1 MSRRQELLEWMVEQP
16 FAGVSASGL
25 LEGVERLVVAE
36 HRALFEG
43 VRGLPWRPSDAY
55 RFIRYESPE
64 PVRALLDATRRLDAL
79 WAGERVGA
87 QERVQLY
94 GAAEGRELER
104 LESIAAG
111 LGRRA

>member
-1 MSRRQELLEWMVEQP
+1 MLEQP
-16 FAGVSASGL
+16 FAAVSASGL

-43 VRGLPWRPSDAY
+43 VRGLAWRPPDAY
-55 RFIRYESPE
+55 RFIRYESPA

-79 WAGERVGA
+79 WAEERVGA

-94 GAAEGRELER
+94 GAAEERALDR
-104 LESIAAG
+104 LEGIAGG
-111 LGRRA
+111 LGRGRGGN